1 MLLNHYNPTFSAAS
15 QGDSDAIPGF
25 GMTTRD
31 HHNDDVNHGRF
42 NKNARGRKSAGAF
55 QGMGLSYD
63 VIKGITKRGYKI
75 PTPIQRKV
83 SVRQSC
89 VIIWQLN

>member
-1 MLLNHYNPTFSAAS
+1 MLS
-15 QGDSDAIPGF
+15 QGDDALPGF
-25 GMTTRD
+25 GMSTRD
-31 HHNDDVNHGRF
+31 HHMDDVNHGRF
-42 NKNARGRKSAGAF
+42 NKNARGGGKKAGAF

-83 SVRQSC
+83 RNAVGHGC
-89 VIIWQLN
+89 VNI

>member
-1 MLLNHYNPTFSAAS
+1 M
-15 QGDSDAIPGF
+15 
-25 GMTTRD
+25 
-31 HHNDDVNHGRF
+31 DDVNHGRF
-42 NKNARGRKSAGAF
+42 NKNTRGGGKKAGAF

-83 SVRQSC
+83 GTENRPES
-89 VIIWQLN
+89 IATDH